1 MRQPAGSSQTALL
14 RGGDESE
21 LIQQIL
27 LAELME
33 LLTQHRGEFWF
44 LAAGLEQG
52 GGSRMADMPAL
63 DWYAVAEGSGPQGG
77 WQRNLLWRAQRHF
90 LARGEF
96 LSTTALALQH
106 MDLWHRKGVTG
117 RVVLADPD
125 PSKIRAMEPFLFALQ
140 SRDCEWDNDDW
151 PFRVYQ
157 MVGEPTQSLR
167 DMAYGGIV
175 RGPGIALL
183 QPPDSMSYAGAWLT
197 LIETLLL
204 RQVWVMIVMPGS
216 WISGREIFRNS
227 TYRRLREGILN
238 LQYPS
243 LAFRLKGR
251 SLSWK
256 PHAWSETW
264 VVSPD
269 SLFDDFADMAEMK
282 VRHLLAEG
290 VGRVVQRGQVKGLKV
305 ERMYDGRAHK
315 KTFANLL
322 PKTVAA
328 STFIRLGEERD
339 LPEIVRLWEQLMD
352 EHSAMDDHFQRR
364 ALSGMYLR
372 QSLMAQLFQPEHL
385 LLVIRSEGQ
394 AIGFLT
400 AQVLRAPLFHTSR
413 IGQIVDVYLA
423 TPWRGKGYGT
433 ALVELAMHWFHSL
446 DLTQIDLNV
455 ALENKAGFAF
465 WERQGFKPYLNVVSR
480 FVNKE

>member
-1 MRQPAGSSQTALL
+1 MRQPAGSSHSTLL

-21 LIQQIL
+21 LVQQL
-27 LAELME
+27 LLTELME
-33 LLTQHRGEFWF
+33 LLTQQRGEFWF

-63 DWYAVAEGSGPQGG
+63 DWYAVAEGSGSRGG

-90 LARGEF
+90 LARGEY

-106 MDLWHRKGVTG
+106 LDVWHRKGLTG
-117 RVVLADPD
+117 RVVLADPE
-125 PSKIRAMEPFLFALQ
+125 PAKVRAMEPFLYALQ
-140 SRDCEWDNDDW
+140 SRDREWDNDDW

-175 RGPGIALL
+175 RGPGLALL
-183 QPPDSMSYAGAWLT
+183 QPPETMNYAGAWLT

-204 RQVWVMIVMPGS
+204 RQIWVMIVMPPS
-216 WISGREIFRNS
+216 WIGGREIFRNS

-243 LAFRLKGR
+243 QSFRLKGR

-264 VVSPD
+264 VLSPD
-269 SLFDDFADMAEMK
+269 SLFDDFADQAEMK
-282 VRHLLAEG
+282 VNHLLADG
-290 VGRVVQRGQVKGLKV
+290 VGRVVQRGQVKGLKID
-305 ERMYDGRAHK
+305 RMYDGRIQK
-315 KTFANLL
+315 KTFATIL
-322 PKTVAA
+322 PKVVAA
-328 STFIRLGEERD
+328 NTVIQIGEERD

-352 EHSAMDDHFQRR
+352 EHASFDEHFQRR

-372 QSLMAQLFQPEHL
+372 QSLMAQLSQPEHL
-385 LLVIRSEGQ
+385 LLVIRAEGK
-394 AIGFLT
+394 AVGFIT

-413 IGQIVDVYLA
+413 IGQIVDVFLLPA
-423 TPWRGKGYGT
+423 WRGRGFGK
-433 ALVELAMHWFHSL
+433 ALVELAFHWFKSM

-455 ALENKAGFAF
+455 ALGNRVGFEF
-465 WERQGFKPYLNVVSR
+465 WERLGFKPYLNVVSR
-480 FVNKE
+480 FLDKD